1 MNVLGPDSSI
11 GKPHIVILGC
21 ISEVGWG
28 PTEGAENTRLSFT
41 GQLEG
46 LLDSPVR
53 GMSPLTRVH
62 ETTFISPLTSS
73 MEEELCQYRHTREGT
88 GLIGWLSNLA
98 TLPTRHRSSASQ
110 GQHLLLCHNPLPS
123 SHTDHMPSSIQLHRP
138 QTTAEI

>member
-46 LLDSPVR
+46 AA
-53 GMSPLTRVH
+53 GLTCSRN
-62 ETTFISPLTSS
+62 EPPDLGS
-73 MEEELCQYRHTREGT
+73 
-88 GLIGWLSNLA
+88 
-98 TLPTRHRSSASQ
+98 
-110 GQHLLLCHNPLPS
+110 
-123 SHTDHMPSSIQLHRP
+123 
-138 QTTAEI
+138 